1 MLSLLQR
8 TTGGWRRTQSY
19 LRGSLKFSMKVR
31 WPLAPCQAHVDQQ
44 SEKMLLGRLL
54 GLLEEMSKRRNSQ
67 EKGSGGRIVVVT
79 PPLGSRADRPKESW
93 LGRKYQG
100 GG

>member
-1 MLSLLQR
+1 M
-8 TTGGWRRTQSY
+8 
-19 LRGSLKFSMKVR
+19 KFNVKVR
-31 WPLAPCQAHVDQQ
+31 WPLAPCRVHVDQQ

-54 GLLEEMSKRRNSQ
+54 GLLEEISKRRNSQ
-67 EKGSGGRIVVVT
+67 GKGRGGRIVVVT
-79 PPLGSRADRPKESW
+79 PLPALGSRADRPKESW

>member
-1 MLSLLQR
+1 MEKNTELFEGKHEIQLE
-8 TTGGWRRTQSY
+8 
-19 LRGSLKFSMKVR
+19 VR
-31 WPLAPCQAHVDQQ
+31 WPLAPCQVHVHQQ

-67 EKGSGGRIVVVT
+67 GKGRGGRIVVVT
-79 PPLGSRADRPKESW
+79 PRPPLGSRADRPKESW